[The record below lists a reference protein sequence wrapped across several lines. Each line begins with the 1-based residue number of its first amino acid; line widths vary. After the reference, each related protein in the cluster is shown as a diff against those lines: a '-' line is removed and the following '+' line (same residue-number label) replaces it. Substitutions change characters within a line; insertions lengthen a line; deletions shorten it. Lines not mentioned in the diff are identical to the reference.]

1 MHKECFPKGICI
13 HDIFPEHETFCM
25 NHHMNFSS
33 LCLAL
38 VVLQEFQYQWNLSH
52 TKLNKTSVTKTQY
65 QKFWYM

>member
-1 MHKECFPKGICI
+1 MHRECFPKGICI

-38 VVLQEFQYQWNLSH
+38 VVLQEFQYQ
-52 TKLNKTSVTKTQY
+52 
-65 QKFWYM
+65 